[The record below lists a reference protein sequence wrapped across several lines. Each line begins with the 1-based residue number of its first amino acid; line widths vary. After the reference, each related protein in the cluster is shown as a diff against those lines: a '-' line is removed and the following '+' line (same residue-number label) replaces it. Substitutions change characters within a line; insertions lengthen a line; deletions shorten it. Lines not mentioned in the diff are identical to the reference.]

1 MKFTWMKWGVLPV
14 AVLLAGGV
22 AIAQDPSSQQ
32 SQQQQTQQQQQGQ
45 TQQSSQAQSGGSAN
59 SATPASTPAAKPK
72 PTIAQRKEHQ
82 QDRIANG
89 VQSGLL
95 TAGESANLEKKEAA
109 IYK

>member
-72 PTIAQRKEHQ
+72 PTFAQRKQNQ
-82 QDRIANG
+82 QDSIPIG
-89 VQSGLL
+89 VQSGQLKD
-95 TAGESANLEKKEAA
+95 GETDNHEKK
-109 IYK
+109 